1 MGVVLS
7 ELAALAPQRS
17 NNIDDRSDVDGRS
30 GSVVHGPTMVMLAT
44 EMALRCVLFWRIF
57 ERLRGGQTNIPPT
70 HLSLLI

>member
-17 NNIDDRSDVDGRS
+17 NNIDVDGRS